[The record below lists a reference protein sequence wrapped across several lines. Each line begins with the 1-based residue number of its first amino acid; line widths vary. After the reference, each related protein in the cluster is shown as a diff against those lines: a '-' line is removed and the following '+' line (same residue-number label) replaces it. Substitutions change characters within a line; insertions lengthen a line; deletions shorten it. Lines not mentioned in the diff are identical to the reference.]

1 MDQSTIDRATF
12 DELKDTAGA
21 DFVAEL
27 VETFLDEAPRLLDEL
42 RRAYENRDADGFRR
56 TAHSLKSN
64 GNTFGARTFASM
76 AKDLELGG
84 INPVAAAGGT
94 PIDALA
100 AEFGRVC
107 AALKEL
113 SNA

>member
-1 MDQSTIDRATF
+1 MDQPTIDRATF

-27 VETFLDEAPRLLDEL
+27 VDAFLDEAPRLLDEL
-42 RRAYENRDADGFRR
+42 RGAYEKRDAEAFRR

-64 GNTFGARTFASM
+64 GNTFGARTFAAM

-84 INPVAAAGGT
+84 MSPIAAAGGR

-100 AEFGRVC
+100 AEFGRVG

-113 SNA
+113 CNA